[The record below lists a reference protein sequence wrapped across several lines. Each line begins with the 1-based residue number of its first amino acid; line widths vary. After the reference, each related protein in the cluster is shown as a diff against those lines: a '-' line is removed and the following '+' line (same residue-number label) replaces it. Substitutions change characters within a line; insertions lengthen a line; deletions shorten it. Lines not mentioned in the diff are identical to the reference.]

1 MIMKPPTILNKS
13 TFLLILFFFL
23 NTTVFATWSAIVLD
37 SATKTI
43 GVAGASCTFQVY
55 GIAKVITGKGAII
68 AQAYSDDGITNQG
81 LDMLRQGASPK
92 DILNKLINTG
102 IDREVP
108 FRQYGIVTFNYY
120 NSPVTFTGDS
130 ISYYPYAATMTG
142 PGICIQGNTLADS
155 ILIREVYKAVVA
167 ARRKGLKLEEILMI
181 ALEVGSKY
189 GGDNR
194 CGSQTATTA
203 FIQVVKPTDQHCSY
217 LVLGT
222 GGIKKGG
229 PNAVLVVRKEFDRI
243 KKQLPNNKC
252 TELAIYPKD

>member
-1 MIMKPPTILNKS
+1 MKVKTKVLCLTSLMILSFILSPKA
-13 TFLLILFFFL
+13 
-23 NTTVFATWSAIVLD
+23 FATWSVILLD

-55 GIAKVITGKGAII
+55 GIAKIITDKGAII

-81 LDMLRQGASPK
+81 LEMLRQDASPRE
-92 DILNKLINTG
+92 ILNKLINTG

-108 FRQYGIVTFNYY
+108 FRQYGIATFSDY
-120 NSPVTFTGDS
+120 NNPATFTGDS
-130 ISYYPYAATMTG
+130 ISYYPFAATASS
-142 PGICIQGNTLADS
+142 PGVCVQGNTLADS
-155 ILIREVYKAVVA
+155 LVVREVYKAVAA
-167 ARRKGLKLEEILMI
+167 ARDKGLSMEEVLMI

-203 FIQVVKPTDQHCSY
+203 FIQIVKPTDTYCSY
-217 LVLGT
+217 LSLRT
-222 GGIKKGG
+222 DGIKKGG
-229 PNAVLVVRKEFDRI
+229 PNPVTVIRKELDKL
-243 KKQLPNNKC
+243 KKQLPKYKC

>member
-1 MIMKPPTILNKS
+1 MQLTARILRSASFLSVFIILS
-13 TFLLILFFFL
+13 T
-23 NTTVFATWSAIVLD
+23 NVFPTWSVIILD
-37 SATKTI
+37 STTRTI

-55 GIAKVITGKGAII
+55 GIAKIITGKGAII

-81 LDMLRQGASPK
+81 LDMLRNGASPK

-108 FRQYGIVTFNYY
+108 FRQYGVASFGYY

-130 ISYYPYAATMTG
+130 ISHYPFAATASA
-142 PGICIQGNTLADS
+142 PGITVQGNTLADS
-155 ILIREVYKAVVA
+155 LVVREVYKAVIA
-167 ARRKGLKLEEILMI
+167 ARNKGLSIEEVLMT

-203 FIQVVKPTDQHCSY
+203 FIQIVKPSDTYCSY
-217 LVLGT
+217 LSLRT
-222 GGIKKGG
+222 DGIKKGG
-229 PNAVLVVRKEFDRI
+229 PNAIKVLRKELNRLKREFP
-243 KKQLPNNKC
+243 KNKC
-252 TELAIYPKD
+252 TEVAIYPKD